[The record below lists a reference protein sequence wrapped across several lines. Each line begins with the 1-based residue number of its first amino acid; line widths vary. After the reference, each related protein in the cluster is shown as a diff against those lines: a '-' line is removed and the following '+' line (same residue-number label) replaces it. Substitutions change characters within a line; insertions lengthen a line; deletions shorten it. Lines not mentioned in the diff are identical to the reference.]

1 MGGPAATDGGAT
13 PMPLKVCIAGVTGT
27 VGHALLAAVLAAD
40 DLTLS
45 GAVAR
50 RAAGRDA
57 GEAVGL
63 GATGVTVTA
72 DLGAALA
79 APTDVPS
86 SASARCGSR
95 KAPGE
100 ATASRSGPS
109 RR

>member
-1 MGGPAATDGGAT
+1 MKRANPMGSPAAIDGGAT
-13 PMPLKVCIAGVTGT
+13 PMPLRVCIAGVTGA

-72 DLGAALA
+72 DLDGFTYYL
-79 APTDVPS
+79 
-86 SASARCGSR
+86 
-95 KAPGE
+95 
-100 ATASRSGPS
+100 
-109 RR
+109 